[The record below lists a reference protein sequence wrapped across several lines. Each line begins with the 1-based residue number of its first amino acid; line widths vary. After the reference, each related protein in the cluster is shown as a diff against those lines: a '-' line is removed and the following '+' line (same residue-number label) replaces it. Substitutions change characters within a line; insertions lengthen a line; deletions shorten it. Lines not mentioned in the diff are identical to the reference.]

1 MWLTQRCGQ
10 GVHSG
15 VLSASTGMRFWGVI
29 ILMISRKRAAGC
41 GVIPNLSIESVCGFT
56 CREGMYLLIFIADTH
71 GNQRCQ
77 AASNFVLLNFVLL
90 SLRIPLTQQF
100 EFSMFI

>member
-56 CREGMYLLIFIADTH
+56 CVQTEHNIEDLKAPILR
-71 GNQRCQ
+71 Q
-77 AASNFVLLNFVLL
+77 SL
-90 SLRIPLTQQF
+90 SSQQVWGRNA
-100 EFSMFI
+100 